1 MDDARGKDPF
11 DPRRVLP
18 YGRGEEGLDLTSSL
32 KAKFGARSNQAHEI
46 RGKAL
51 GSNVTTR
58 RKSWYEITILGA
70 FGVMSE
76 TKFGVFVTYILDA
89 KFGTIAPGS
98 NPLAPRPLIWSLS
111 DMVCFTCTGVRNP
124 PLMSVRD
131 FLFAN
136 RTGDSLSGVSFNPF
150 HHIQIVI
157 TLKVCKDAIGL
168 GQAISSHLPLK
179 VRKKE
184 SLRK

>member
-1 MDDARGKDPF
+1 MIFFVSVVYWRDLDVCLLALDDARGKDPF

-32 KAKFGARSNQAHEI
+32 KAKFGARSNQAHQI

-89 KFGTIAPGS
+89 KFGTKAPGS
-98 NPLAPRPLIWSLS
+98 DPLAPRPLIWSLKRYGLLQTYRGPQSTS
-111 DMVCFTCTGVRNP
+111 DVCPR
-124 PLMSVRD
+124 
-131 FLFAN
+131 FL
-136 RTGDSLSGVSFNPF
+136 
-150 HHIQIVI
+150 I
-157 TLKVCKDAIGL
+157 C
-168 GQAISSHLPLK
+168 
-179 VRKKE
+179 
-184 SLRK
+184 